1 MIYFETKSDRKFME
15 SFLER
20 AEEYLEIKNSI
31 FQGDT
36 LRFAKQAVQKSSQL
50 RTQLSRDLF
59 RANNIASKYE
69 INVVC
74 IDRSTGNQFNALE
87 EITRGD
93 YDGVISSQNQLD
105 LINETIGACSEI
117 ERRELKM
124 VVNPFFWVQFILEAI
139 LKFPFWVLQTAGFK
153 TDSFE
158 KSLAGSLIRFIN
170 IIVVIALLVYFG
182 FSDEELKAAIKSMVE
197 RA

>member
-1 MIYFETKSDRKFME
+1 ME
-15 SFLER
+15 AFLER
-20 AEEYLEIKNSI
+20 AEEYLEIKNTV

-36 LRFAKQAVQKSSQL
+36 LRLAKQAVQKSSQL

-59 RANNIASKYE
+59 RANNIASKHE
-69 INVVC
+69 IKVVC
-74 IDRSTGNQFNALE
+74 IDRSTGNQFNAFE

-93 YDGVISSQNQLD
+93 DDGVISSQNQLD

-117 ERRELKM
+117 ERRELKI
-124 VVNPFFWVQFILEAI
+124 VVNPFFWFQFILETI

-153 TDSFE
+153 TESFE

-170 IIVVIALLVYFG
+170 IIVVIALLIYFG
-182 FSDEELKAAIKSMVE
+182 FSNDELKAVIKSMV
-197 RA
+197 ASA